1 MFEMNLTYLQTNPIL
16 EGVRGNLYEINFY
29 FSASQKGFHFS
40 GMFFCDEES
49 APSVVK
55 YTLAVRTRN
64 RNAGIEDFL
73 KMRGAGEYDKVK
85 SPKES
90 FLLSLLW
97 FLRGFVVGT
106 VASAPMPL
114 GLGGLGEACYELLSA
129 TVNGSKN
136 SWVSHMT
143 PTLQYPITSR

>member
-29 FSASQKGFHFS
+29 FSASQKESHFS

-55 YTLAVRTRN
+55 YTIAAITGN

-73 KMRGAGEYDKVK
+73 KMRGAGEYGKVEI
-85 SPKES
+85 PKES

-106 VASAPMPL
+106 VASAPMSL
-114 GLGGLGEACYELLSA
+114 GLGGLGEAYYELLSA

-136 SWVSHMT
+136 SPDSHMA
-143 PTLQYPITSR
+143 PTLQ

>member
-1 MFEMNLTYLQTNPIL
+1 
-16 EGVRGNLYEINFY
+16 
-29 FSASQKGFHFS
+29 
-40 GMFFCDEES
+40 MFFCDEES

-55 YTLAVRTRN
+55 YTIAVRTRN

-97 FLRGFVVGT
+97 FLRGFVDGT
-106 VASAPMPL
+106 VASAPMSL
-114 GLGGLGEACYELLSA
+114 GLGGLGEAYCELLSA

-136 SWVSHMT
+136 SPDSHMA
-143 PTLQYPITSR
+143 PTLQ

>member
-1 MFEMNLTYLQTNPIL
+1 
-16 EGVRGNLYEINFY
+16 
-29 FSASQKGFHFS
+29 
-40 GMFFCDEES
+40 MFFCDEES